1 MKPGNSSRPV
11 GRPGPAAA
19 NRPSSSG
26 PPKRSGSTPYLDI
39 PPRTRSVMIV
49 VGVIG
54 MIAAI
59 IGSLM
64 ATKGM
69 AIEADK
75 IVHFSGYTLMGTV
88 AVLGL
93 RPILWPFG
101 MLLIAGVS
109 AALEM
114 IQPIF
119 GRSTDWG
126 GDFTTNCLAI
136 VAGSCL
142 GMIAR
147 FVWSY
152 IRTEM
157 VNAEIR
163 KATAGFGDGMTIF
176 RQGEPS
182 DKFYIIRSGQV
193 VLTREAN
200 GTTTEI
206 GKAGPGEVVGEMG
219 VLQNLPRSA
228 TATAKGRVWLYGMTL
243 ADLTD
248 KRSDGQDHPGT
259 VVSRVL
265 AQRLR
270 KSMEKLDQAALE
282 KMAAPLAPVSVGAVQ
297 NQATARPSPAK
308 SMSTP
313 GGVKI
318 GLRMGW
324 RTGEQV
330 QWSEQGSEHQL
341 PMIFGR
347 GPGPASAPPGTELV
361 LIEENPPQRLAP
373 VQFSLE
379 VQNGSVILRDE
390 QSPYGTEVSG
400 VSVGPATGVT
410 QVQLPAGT
418 HVLVAGGEGSPYVL
432 ALEIPPTGSG
442 AAG

>member
-1 MKPGNSSRPV
+1 
-11 GRPGPAAA
+11 
-19 NRPSSSG
+19 
-26 PPKRSGSTPYLDI
+26 
-39 PPRTRSVMIV
+39 MIV
-49 VGVIG
+49 VGLMG
-54 MIAAI
+54 MVCAV

-64 ATKGM
+64 AKKGV

-75 IVHFSGYTLMGTV
+75 IVHFVGYNLLGALM
-88 AVLGL
+88 VLGL
-93 RPILWPFG
+93 RPMLWPLG
-101 MLLIAGVS
+101 MLLVAGMS
-109 AALEM
+109 AALEL

-147 FVWSY
+147 LAWSY

-157 VNAEIR
+157 ANAEIR
-163 KATAGFGDGMTIF
+163 KATVGFGEGQVIF
-176 RQGEPS
+176 KQGEPS
-182 DKFYIIRSGQV
+182 DKFFIIRSGQV
-193 VLTREAN
+193 LLTREAN
-200 GTTTEI
+200 GTITEL

-219 VLQNLPRSA
+219 VLQNLPRAA

-243 ADLTD
+243 SDLTD

-259 VVSRVL
+259 IVSRVL

-282 KMAAPLAPVSVGAVQ
+282 KLAAPLAPAPALAKDANPPPVVKVG
-297 NQATARPSPAK
+297 
-308 SMSTP
+308 M
-313 GGVKI
+313 
-318 GLRMGW
+318 RMGW
-324 RTGEQV
+324 RSGDQV
-330 QWSEQGSEHQL
+330 QWSEQSSQHAL

-347 GPGPASAPPGTELV
+347 EPGPQVAPAGTEVV

-373 VQFSLE
+373 LQFSLE
-379 VQNGSVILRDE
+379 FQNGSVVLRDD
-390 QSPYGTEVSG
+390 QSLLGTEVSG
-400 VSVGPATGVT
+400 VSVGPSAGMT

-432 ALEIPPTGSG
+432 ALEIPPTG
-442 AAG
+442 

>member
-1 MKPGNSSRPV
+1 
-11 GRPGPAAA
+11 
-19 NRPSSSG
+19 
-26 PPKRSGSTPYLDI
+26 
-39 PPRTRSVMIV
+39 MIV
-49 VGVIG
+49 VGLMG
-54 MIAAI
+54 MVCAV

-64 ATKGM
+64 AKKGV

-75 IVHFSGYTLMGTV
+75 IVHFIGYNLLGALMI
-88 AVLGL
+88 LGL
-93 RPILWPFG
+93 RPLLWPLG
-101 MLLIAGVS
+101 MILVAGMS
-109 AALEM
+109 AALEL
-114 IQPIF
+114 IQPLF
-119 GRSTDWG
+119 GRSCDWG
-126 GDFTTNCLAI
+126 GDFVTNCLAI

-157 VNAEIR
+157 ANAEIR
-163 KATAGFGDGMTIF
+163 KATVGFGDGQVIF
-176 RQGEPS
+176 KQGKPS
-182 DKFYIIRSGQV
+182 DKFFIIRSGQV

-200 GTTTEI
+200 GATTEL

-243 ADLTD
+243 SDLAD

-259 VVSRVL
+259 IVSRVL

-270 KSMEKLDQAALE
+270 KSMEKLDQATLE
-282 KMAAPLAPVSVGAVQ
+282 KLAAPLAPPPAPARNVS
-297 NQATARPSPAK
+297 PSPV
-308 SMSTP
+308 
-313 GGVKI
+313 VKV
-318 GLRMGW
+318 GMRMGW

-330 QWSEQGSEHQL
+330 QWSEQNSEHTL

-347 GPGPASAPPGTELV
+347 EPGPQGAPAGTELV

-373 VQFSLE
+373 LQFSLE
-379 VQNGSVILRDE
+379 FQNGAVLLRDD
-390 QSPYGTEVSG
+390 QSLHGTEVSG
-400 VSVGPATGVT
+400 VSVGPSAGMT

-432 ALEIPPTGSG
+432 ALEIPPTG
-442 AAG
+442 

>member
-1 MKPGNSSRPV
+1 
-11 GRPGPAAA
+11 
-19 NRPSSSG
+19 
-26 PPKRSGSTPYLDI
+26 
-39 PPRTRSVMIV
+39 MIV
-49 VGVIG
+49 VGLMG
-54 MIAAI
+54 MVCAV

-64 ATKGM
+64 AKKGV

-75 IVHFSGYTLMGTV
+75 IVHFIGYNLLGALMI
-88 AVLGL
+88 LGL
-93 RPILWPFG
+93 RPLLWPLG
-101 MLLIAGVS
+101 MILVAGMS
-109 AALEM
+109 AALEL
-114 IQPIF
+114 IQPLF
-119 GRSTDWG
+119 GRSCDWG
-126 GDFTTNCLAI
+126 GDFVTNCLAI

-157 VNAEIR
+157 ANAEIR
-163 KATAGFGDGMTIF
+163 KATVGFGEGQVIF
-176 RQGEPS
+176 KQGEPS
-182 DKFYIIRSGQV
+182 DKFFIIRSGQV

-200 GTTTEI
+200 GATTEL

-243 ADLTD
+243 SDLAD

-259 VVSRVL
+259 IVSRVL

-270 KSMEKLDQAALE
+270 KSMEKLDQATLE
-282 KMAAPLAPVSVGAVQ
+282 KLAAPLTPPPAPARNVS
-297 NQATARPSPAK
+297 PSPVIK
-308 SMSTP
+308 V
-313 GGVKI
+313 GI
-318 GLRMGW
+318 RMGW

-330 QWSEQGSEHQL
+330 QWSEQNSEHTL

-347 GPGPASAPPGTELV
+347 EPGPQGAPAGTELV

-373 VQFSLE
+373 LQFSLE
-379 VQNGSVILRDE
+379 FQNGAVLLRDD
-390 QSPYGTEVSG
+390 QSLHGTEVSG
-400 VSVGPATGVT
+400 VLVGPSAGMT

-432 ALEIPPTGSG
+432 ALEIPPTG
-442 AAG
+442 

>member
-1 MKPGNSSRPV
+1 
-11 GRPGPAAA
+11 
-19 NRPSSSG
+19 
-26 PPKRSGSTPYLDI
+26 
-39 PPRTRSVMIV
+39 MIV
-49 VGVIG
+49 VALMG
-54 MIAAI
+54 MTCAV

-64 ATKGM
+64 AKKGV

-75 IVHFSGYTLMGTV
+75 IVHFSGYTLLGALMIMGF
-88 AVLGL
+88 
-93 RPILWPFG
+93 RPLLWPLG
-101 MLLIAGVS
+101 MLLVAGMS
-109 AALEM
+109 AALEA

-119 GRSTDWG
+119 GRSCDWG

-142 GMIAR
+142 GMMGR
-147 FVWSY
+147 FLWSY

-157 VNAEIR
+157 TNAEIR
-163 KATAGFGDGMTIF
+163 KATVGFGEGQVIF

-200 GTTTEI
+200 GATSEI

-228 TATAKGRVWLYGMTL
+228 TATAKGKVLLYGMSL

-248 KRSDGQDHPGT
+248 KRSDGQDHPGS

-270 KSMEKLDQAALE
+270 QSMEKLDKAALE
-282 KMAAPLAPVSVGAVQ
+282 KLTAPLS
-297 NQATARPSPAK
+297 PSP
-308 SMSTP
+308 SQGTP
-313 GGVKI
+313 APTPEQGKAPELGIKV

-324 RTGEQV
+324 RSGEQV
-330 QWSEQGSEHQL
+330 RWSEQGSEHQL

-347 GPGPASAPPGTELV
+347 GPGPGTVSPGTELV

-373 VQFSLE
+373 VQFILE

-400 VSVGPATGVT
+400 VAVGPGSGVT
-410 QVQLPAGT
+410 QVELPAGT
-418 HVLVAGGEGSPYVL
+418 HLLVAGGEGSPYVM
-432 ALEIPPTGSG
+432 ALEIPVTG
-442 AAG
+442 

>member
-1 MKPGNSSRPV
+1 
-11 GRPGPAAA
+11 
-19 NRPSSSG
+19 
-26 PPKRSGSTPYLDI
+26 
-39 PPRTRSVMIV
+39 MIV
-49 VGVIG
+49 VALLG
-54 MIAAI
+54 MVAAV

-64 ATKGM
+64 AKQGV

-75 IVHFSGYTLMGTV
+75 IVHFVGYTLMGCLMI
-88 AVLGL
+88 LGF
-93 RPILWPFG
+93 RPLLWPLG
-101 MLLIAGVS
+101 MLLVAGMS
-109 AALEM
+109 AALEL
-114 IQPIF
+114 IQPLF
-119 GRSTDWG
+119 GRSCDWG
-126 GDFTTNCLAI
+126 GDFVTNCLAI
-136 VAGSCL
+136 VTGCCL
-142 GMIAR
+142 GMVAR

-157 VNAEIR
+157 VNADIR
-163 KATAGFGDGMTIF
+163 KATVGFGDGMTIF

-182 DKFYIIRSGQV
+182 EKFYIIRSGQV

-200 GTTTEI
+200 GVSNEL

-282 KMAAPLAPVSVGAVQ
+282 KISAPLTPPAATPAPSAERTPAARTAAAPAGPGGAPVKV
-297 NQATARPSPAK
+297 
-308 SMSTP
+308 
-313 GGVKI
+313 

-330 QWSEQGSEHQL
+330 RWSDQGSEHLL

-347 GPGPASAPPGTELV
+347 GPGPTSAPPGTELV

-373 VQFSLE
+373 VQFCLD
-379 VQNGSVILRDE
+379 LREGAVVLKDD

-410 QVQLPAGT
+410 EVQLPAGT

-432 ALEIPPTGSG
+432 ALEIPATG
-442 AAG
+442 

>member
-1 MKPGNSSRPV
+1 
-11 GRPGPAAA
+11 
-19 NRPSSSG
+19 
-26 PPKRSGSTPYLDI
+26 
-39 PPRTRSVMIV
+39 MIV

-88 AVLGL
+88 MILGL
-93 RPILWPFG
+93 RPVLWPLG

-157 VNAEIR
+157 VNSEIR

-193 VLTREAN
+193 ILTREAN
-200 GTTTEI
+200 GVSAEI

-282 KMAAPLAPVSVGAVQ
+282 KMAAPLAPS
-297 NQATARPSPAK
+297 SPAAASAQPAARAAVAK
-308 SMSTP
+308 PAAPTP
-313 GGVKI
+313 SGVKI

-324 RTGEQV
+324 RTGDQV

-379 VQNGSVILRDE
+379 IQNGSVVLKDE

-400 VSVGPATGVT
+400 VSVGAAAGVT

-432 ALEIPPTGSG
+432 ALDIPAMG
-442 AAG
+442 

>member
-1 MKPGNSSRPV
+1 
-11 GRPGPAAA
+11 
-19 NRPSSSG
+19 
-26 PPKRSGSTPYLDI
+26 
-39 PPRTRSVMIV
+39 
-49 VGVIG
+49 
-54 MIAAI
+54 
-59 IGSLM
+59 
-64 ATKGM
+64 
-69 AIEADK
+69 
-75 IVHFSGYTLMGTV
+75 
-88 AVLGL
+88 
-93 RPILWPFG
+93 
-101 MLLIAGVS
+101 
-109 AALEM
+109 
-114 IQPIF
+114 
-119 GRSTDWG
+119 
-126 GDFTTNCLAI
+126 
-136 VAGSCL
+136 
-142 GMIAR
+142 MIAR

-219 VLQNLPRSA
+219 VLQSLPRSA

-282 KMAAPLAPVSVGAVQ
+282 KMAAPLAPVSAGAVQ
-297 NQATARPSPAK
+297 NQAPARPGPAK
-308 SMSTP
+308 PASSP

-347 GPGPASAPPGTELV
+347 GPGPAAVPPGTELV

-379 VQNGSVILRDE
+379 VQNGAVVLKDE

-400 VSVGPATGVT
+400 ISVGAASGVT

-432 ALEIPPTGSG
+432 ALEIPATG
-442 AAG
+442 

>member
-1 MKPGNSSRPV
+1 MKPGSPSRQG
-11 GRPGPAAA
+11 GRPGPAPA
-19 NRPSSSG
+19 NRPPAGG
-26 PPKRSGSTPYLDI
+26 PPKRTGATPYLDI
-39 PPRTRSVMIV
+39 PPRTRGVMIV
-49 VGVIG
+49 VALLG
-54 MIAAI
+54 MTAAV

-64 ATKGM
+64 AKKGV

-75 IVHFSGYTLMGTV
+75 IVHFVGYSLMGGIMI
-88 AVLGL
+88 LGL
-93 RPILWPFG
+93 RPILWPLG
-101 MLLIAGVS
+101 MLLVAGMS

-114 IQPIF
+114 IQPLF
-119 GRSTDWG
+119 GRSEDWS
-126 GDFTTNCLAI
+126 GDFVTNCLAI
-136 VAGSCL
+136 VAGTCL

-147 FVWSY
+147 FIWSY

-163 KATAGFGDGMTIF
+163 KATVGYVDGMTIF

-200 GTTTEI
+200 GTGTEL

-270 KSMEKLDQAALE
+270 KSMEKLDQAALA
-282 KMAAPLAPVSVGAVQ
+282 KMAAPLAPAPAATPAASV
-297 NQATARPSPAK
+297 RPNGVVAK
-308 SMSTP
+308 APT
-313 GGVKI
+313 VKI

-324 RTGEQV
+324 RTGDQV
-330 QWSEQGSEHQL
+330 RWSEQGSEHQL

-347 GPGPASAPPGTELV
+347 GPGPASAPTGTELV

-379 VQNGSVILRDE
+379 VQDGSVILKDE

-400 VSVGPATGVT
+400 VSVGPAKGIT
-410 QVQLPAGT
+410 QVQLPPGT

-432 ALEIPPTGSG
+432 ALEIPATG
-442 AAG
+442 

>member
-1 MKPGNSSRPV
+1 MLV
-11 GRPGPAAA
+11 VAA
-19 NRPSSSG
+19 
-26 PPKRSGSTPYLDI
+26 
-39 PPRTRSVMIV
+39 
-49 VGVIG
+49 IG

-59 IGSLM
+59 VGSLM
-64 ATKGM
+64 ATKGV
-69 AIEADK
+69 AVEADK

-88 AVLGL
+88 MILGL
-93 RPILWPFG
+93 RPVLWPLG
-101 MLLIAGVS
+101 MLVIAGAS
-109 AALEM
+109 ATLEL

-142 GMIAR
+142 GMMGR

-163 KATAGFGDGMTIF
+163 KATVGFGDGMVIF

-182 DKFYIIRSGQV
+182 EKLYIIRSGQV
-193 VLTREAN
+193 VLTREVN
-200 GTTTEI
+200 GVSSEL

-219 VLQNLPRSA
+219 VLQNLPRAA
-228 TATAKGRVWLYGMTL
+228 TATAKGRVLLYGMTL

-270 KSMEKLDQAALE
+270 KSMEKLDQATLE
-282 KMAAPLAPVSVGAVQ
+282 KLAAPLAPVSPVVPSAVV
-297 NQATARPSPAK
+297 PIK
-308 SMSTP
+308 
-313 GGVKI
+313 V

-324 RTGEQV
+324 RTGDQV
-330 QWSEQGSEHQL
+330 DWSAERSEHSL

-347 GPGPASAPPGTELV
+347 EPGPSSPPAGTELV
-361 LIEENPPQRLAP
+361 LIEENPVQRLAP
-373 VQFSLE
+373 VQFRLE
-379 VQNGSVILRDE
+379 IQNGAVVLRDE
-390 QSPYGTEVSG
+390 QSVQGTEVSG

-410 QVQLPAGT
+410 QVELPPGT
-418 HVLVAGGEGSPYVL
+418 HVLVAGGEGSPYVM
-432 ALEIPPTGSG
+432 ALEIPATG
-442 AAG
+442 

>member
-1 MKPGNSSRPV
+1 
-11 GRPGPAAA
+11 
-19 NRPSSSG
+19 
-26 PPKRSGSTPYLDI
+26 
-39 PPRTRSVMIV
+39 MIV

-64 ATKGM
+64 ATKGV
-69 AIEADK
+69 AVEADK
-75 IVHFSGYTLMGTV
+75 IVHFSGYTLMG
-88 AVLGL
+88 AVMILGL
-93 RPILWPFG
+93 RPLLWPLG

-136 VAGSCL
+136 VTGYCL

-157 VNAEIR
+157 TNAEIR
-163 KATAGFGDGMTIF
+163 KATVGFGDGMTIF

-182 DKFYIIRSGQV
+182 DKFYIVRSGQV
-193 VLTREAN
+193 VLTREVN
-200 GTTTEI
+200 GVSSEL

-228 TATAKGRVWLYGMTL
+228 SATAKGRVWLYGMTL

-259 VVSRVL
+259 IVSRVL

-282 KMAAPLAPVSVGAVQ
+282 RLSAPLAPPAPAPAAAVPTAPRA
-297 NQATARPSPAK
+297 QAHATKAVAGFK
-308 SMSTP
+308 
-313 GGVKI
+313 V

-324 RTGEQV
+324 RSGDQV
-330 QWSEQGSEHQL
+330 RWADQGSEHKL

-361 LIEENPPQRLAP
+361 LIEENPPERLAP

-379 VQNGSVILRDE
+379 VQNGAVVLKDE
-390 QSPYGTEVSG
+390 QSPHGTEVSG

-432 ALEIPPTGSG
+432 ALEIPATG
-442 AAG
+442 

>member
-1 MKPGNSSRPV
+1 MS
-11 GRPGPAAA
+11 PAP
-19 NRPSSSG
+19 RPSGRSGTTPARGPLPSSGG

-39 PPRTRSVMIV
+39 PPRTRGVMIV
-49 VGVIG
+49 VALMG
-54 MIAAI
+54 MICAV

-64 ATKGM
+64 AKQGV

-75 IVHFSGYTLMGTV
+75 IVHFVGYTLLGGLMI
-88 AVLGL
+88 LGL
-93 RPILWPFG
+93 RPLLWPLG
-101 MLLIAGVS
+101 MVLVAGMS

-114 IQPIF
+114 IQPLF
-119 GRSTDWG
+119 GRSEDWS
-126 GDFTTNCLAI
+126 GDFVTNCLAI

-142 GMIAR
+142 GMIGR

-157 VNAEIR
+157 TNAEIR
-163 KATAGFGDGMTIF
+163 KATIGFGDGMTIF

-193 VLTREAN
+193 VLTRESN
-200 GTTTEI
+200 GTTSEL

-282 KMAAPLAPVSVGAVQ
+282 KLATPLAPPAPAAPRTRTAASLPAV
-297 NQATARPSPAK
+297 K
-308 SMSTP
+308 
-313 GGVKI
+313 V

-330 QWSEQGSEHQL
+330 RWSEQGSEHQL

-361 LIEENPPQRLAP
+361 LIEEDPPQRLAP

-379 VQNGSVILRDE
+379 VQNGSVILKDE
-390 QSPYGTEVSG
+390 QSPHGTEVSG
-400 VSVGPATGVT
+400 VSVGPATGTT
-410 QVQLPAGT
+410 QVQLPPGT

-432 ALEIPPTGSG
+432 ALEIPATG
-442 AAG
+442 

>member
-1 MKPGNSSRPV
+1 MKPGVPSR
-11 GRPGPAAA
+11 GGSRSNPAAGQRA
-19 NRPSSSG
+19 GAGG

-39 PPRTRSVMIV
+39 PPRTRNVMIV
-49 VGVIG
+49 VAMLG
-54 MIAAI
+54 MIAAV

-64 ATKGM
+64 AKQGV
-69 AIEADK
+69 AVEADK
-75 IVHFSGYTLMGTV
+75 IIHFVGYTLMGTLMI
-88 AVLGL
+88 LGF
-93 RPILWPFG
+93 RPLLWPLG
-101 MLLIAGVS
+101 MLLVAGMS
-109 AALEM
+109 AALEL
-114 IQPIF
+114 IQPLF
-119 GRSTDWG
+119 GRSCDWS
-126 GDFTTNCLAI
+126 GDFVTNCLAI
-136 VAGSCL
+136 VTGSCI

-152 IRTEM
+152 LRTEM
-157 VNAEIR
+157 VNSEIR
-163 KATAGFGDGMTIF
+163 KATVGFGDGQVIF
-176 RQGEPS
+176 RQGEGS

-193 VLTREAN
+193 VLTREVN
-200 GTTTEI
+200 GTASEI

-270 KSMEKLDQAALE
+270 QSMEKLDQAGLE
-282 KMAAPLAPVSVGAVQ
+282 RLAAQPAPGP
-297 NQATARPSPAK
+297 RPSAASSAPAQAK
-308 SMSTP
+308 GTAP
-313 GGVKI
+313 RNGVKI

-324 RTGEQV
+324 RTGNQV

-373 VQFSLE
+373 IQFSLE
-379 VQNGSVILRDE
+379 VQNGTVVLKDE
-390 QSPYGTEVSG
+390 ASPYGTEVSG
-400 VSVGPATGVT
+400 VSVGPASGVT

-432 ALEIPPTGSG
+432 ALEIPATG
-442 AAG
+442 

>member
-1 MKPGNSSRPV
+1 
-11 GRPGPAAA
+11 
-19 NRPSSSG
+19 
-26 PPKRSGSTPYLDI
+26 
-39 PPRTRSVMIV
+39 MIV
-49 VGVIG
+49 IALLG
-54 MIAAI
+54 MTAAV

-64 ATKGM
+64 AKKGV

-75 IVHFSGYTLMGTV
+75 IVHFVGYSLMGGIMI
-88 AVLGL
+88 LGL
-93 RPILWPFG
+93 RPILWPLG
-101 MLLIAGVS
+101 MLLVAGMS

-114 IQPIF
+114 IQPLF
-119 GRSTDWG
+119 GRSEDWS
-126 GDFTTNCLAI
+126 GDFVTNCLAV

-243 ADLTD
+243 SDLTD

-282 KMAAPLAPVSVGAVQ
+282 KMAAPLAPVSSGTVQ
-297 NQATARPSPAK
+297 NQSAARPSPAK
-308 SMSTP
+308 PPSSP
-313 GGVKI
+313 AGVKI

-347 GPGPASAPPGTELV
+347 GPGPASVPPGTELV

-373 VQFSLE
+373 AQFSLE
-379 VQNGSVILRDE
+379 VQNGSVILKDE

-432 ALEIPPTGSG
+432 ALEIPATGSG
-442 AAG
+442 ASG

>member
-1 MKPGNSSRPV
+1 
-11 GRPGPAAA
+11 
-19 NRPSSSG
+19 
-26 PPKRSGSTPYLDI
+26 
-39 PPRTRSVMIV
+39 MIV
-49 VGVIG
+49 VASLG
-54 MIAAI
+54 MIAAV

-64 ATKGM
+64 AKEGV

-75 IVHFSGYTLMGTV
+75 IVHFVGYTLMGCLMI
-88 AVLGL
+88 LGF
-93 RPILWPFG
+93 RPLLWPLG
-101 MLLIAGVS
+101 MLLVAGMS

-114 IQPIF
+114 IQPLF
-119 GRSTDWG
+119 GRSEDWS
-126 GDFTTNCLAI
+126 GDFVTNCLAI
-136 VAGSCL
+136 VTGSCL

-157 VNAEIR
+157 VNADIR
-163 KATAGFGDGMTIF
+163 KATVGFGDGMTIF

-193 VLTREAN
+193 VLTREAH
-200 GTTTEI
+200 GVSSEL

-270 KSMEKLDQAALE
+270 KSMEKLDQTALE
-282 KMAAPLAPVSVGAVQ
+282 KLAAPLAPAAAGTVAAAPAAQ
-297 NQATARPSPAK
+297 TAGRGSAAAKAPA
-308 SMSTP
+308 
-313 GGVKI
+313 GVKV

-324 RTGEQV
+324 RTGDQV
-330 QWSEQGSEHQL
+330 QWSDQGSEHQL

-347 GPGPASAPPGTELV
+347 GPGPTSAPPGTELV
-361 LIEENPPQRLAP
+361 LLEENPPQRLAP

-379 VQNGSVILRDE
+379 LQNGAVVLKDE
-390 QSPYGTEVSG
+390 QSQYGTEVSG
-400 VSVGPATGVT
+400 VSVGPAFGVT
-410 QVQLPAGT
+410 QVQLPPGT

-432 ALEIPPTGSG
+432 ALEIPATG
-442 AAG
+442 

>member
-1 MKPGNSSRPV
+1 
-11 GRPGPAAA
+11 
-19 NRPSSSG
+19 
-26 PPKRSGSTPYLDI
+26 
-39 PPRTRSVMIV
+39 MIV
-49 VGVIG
+49 VALMG
-54 MIAAI
+54 MTCAV

-64 ATKGM
+64 AKKGV

-75 IVHFSGYTLMGTV
+75 IVHFTGYTLLGGLMI
-88 AVLGL
+88 LGL
-93 RPILWPFG
+93 RPLLWPLG
-101 MLLIAGVS
+101 MVLVAGMS

-119 GRSTDWG
+119 GRSEDWS
-126 GDFTTNCLAI
+126 GDFVTNCLAV

-142 GMIAR
+142 GMIVR

-157 VNAEIR
+157 TNAEIR
-163 KATAGFGDGMTIF
+163 KATVGFGDGMTIF

-182 DKFYIIRSGQV
+182 DKFFIIRSGQV
-193 VLTREAN
+193 LLTREAN
-200 GTTTEI
+200 GATSEI

-259 VVSRVL
+259 TVSRVL

-270 KSMEKLDQAALE
+270 QSMEKLDQAALE
-282 KMAAPLAPVSVGAVQ
+282 KMSAPLASPPQSPARAAAPT
-297 NQATARPSPAK
+297 QATGAALSC
-308 SMSTP
+308 
-313 GGVKI
+313 KI

-324 RTGEQV
+324 RTGDQV

-347 GPGPASAPPGTELV
+347 GPGPATTPPGSELV

-379 VQNGSVILRDE
+379 LQNGSVVLKDE

-400 VSVGPATGVT
+400 VSVGPSFGMTA
-410 QVQLPAGT
+410 VQLPAGT
-418 HVLVAGGEGSPYVL
+418 HVVVAGGEGSPYVL
-432 ALEIPPTGSG
+432 ALEIPATG
-442 AAG
+442 

>member
-1 MKPGNSSRPV
+1 V
-11 GRPGPAAA
+11 
-19 NRPSSSG
+19 
-26 PPKRSGSTPYLDI
+26 
-39 PPRTRSVMIV
+39 
-49 VGVIG
+49 
-54 MIAAI
+54 
-59 IGSLM
+59 
-64 ATKGM
+64 
-69 AIEADK
+69 
-75 IVHFSGYTLMGTV
+75 
-88 AVLGL
+88 
-93 RPILWPFG
+93 LWPFG

-119 GRSTDWG
+119 GRSTDWV

-147 FVWSY
+147 FIWSY

-163 KATAGFGDGMTIF
+163 KATAGFGDGMIIF

-182 DKFYIIRSGQV
+182 DKFFIIRSGQV

-200 GTTTEI
+200 GVTTEI

-270 KSMEKLDQAALE
+270 KSMEKLDQATLE
-282 KMAAPLAPVSVGAVQ
+282 KMTAPVLPSE
-297 NQATARPSPAK
+297 ATVPAAQSPARTVFP
-308 SMSTP
+308 TP
-313 GGVKI
+313 AHPSGPAVKI

-324 RTGEQV
+324 RTGDQIR
-330 QWSEQGSEHQL
+330 WSDQASEHQL

-347 GPGPASAPPGTELV
+347 GPGPASASPGTELV

-379 VQNGSVILRDE
+379 MQNGAVVLRDE
-390 QSPYGTEVSG
+390 GSPYGTEVSG

-410 QVQLPAGT
+410 QVQLPPGT
-418 HVLVAGGEGSPYVL
+418 HVLVAGGEGSPYVM
-432 ALEIPPTGSG
+432 ALDIPATG
-442 AAG
+442 